1 MKRKYILSENT
12 IDCPSCDGD
21 GTYKCSGDNFSIR
34 SNAICFDCDG
44 EGLVHEEF
52 WEMDFVK
59 HKHQDIEGWIV
70 GFDAEK
76 AIVEVLEDDENET
89 RLIYRVEEL
98 EHAQEE

>member
-1 MKRKYILSENT
+1 MRRKYILSENT

-21 GTYKCSGDNFSIR
+21 GTFNCSGYG
-34 SNAICFDCDG
+34 ICLDCDG
-44 EGLVHEEF
+44 EGKVHDEF

-59 HKHQDIEGWIV
+59 HKHQDIQGWIV
-70 GFDAEK
+70 GFDGEK
-76 AIVEVLEDDENET
+76 AIVEVVEDDENET